1 MLRTE
6 LAHGG
11 GCQTPPRFIG
21 TLFGARTPLS
31 LFRCFVVRNTQGRQE
46 GRKSSIHKHVCF
58 LSRCVRW
65 TGVVCVVS
73 QAASANGVKLRD
85 WSSLLSSLFLGER
98 ARNTCIPF
106 LLLPPSPA
114 NWLLWRNFVFFV
126 RAACCLERGAA
137 CWRIVCACQVSSF
150 PLSAS
155 LASVQ
160 GKEIVF
166 FSAVCT
172 ITPAVSPVF
181 VALCLPC
188 AFFFY
193 SPLQFCF
200 LLFFAEQQ

>member
-1 MLRTE
+1 MVDVKLHQDS
-6 LAHGG
+6 LARSLG
-11 GCQTPPRFIG
+11 RERLFLSFVALSSG
-21 TLFGARTPLS
+21 TRK
-31 LFRCFVVRNTQGRQE
+31 VGRRE
-46 GRKSSIHKHVCF
+46 GRVPYTSMYASFQDV
-58 LSRCVRW
+58 W